1 MSPMYTAESGHAVLV
16 GMTLTLPSQLD
27 EVFPDPCPLQILPVP
42 QGLESTFNKER
53 FRLPGSDHTLFLAT
67 LERETL
73 ATLARRR
80 EWQPM
85 PRSVPFFG
93 VPAPRKG
100 LF

>member
-1 MSPMYTAESGHAVLV
+1 MYTAESGHTVLA
-16 GMTLTLPSQLD
+16 GMALNLPSQLD

-53 FRLPGSDHTLFLAT
+53 VRLPGADHTLFPAT
-67 LERETL
+67 LERETS
-73 ATLARRR
+73 APLARRR

-85 PRSVPFFG
+85 PKSVPFFG

-100 LF
+100 PF